1 MGNSRYIYLLNL
13 EQIWFA
19 KGYKTKDK
27 LGFHLI
33 EHCPWSKPTNPGWR
47 RAEKANWWSCWL
59 FRKHAWKGWLAS
71 KVLDLYVLCDR
82 LSCIGQC
89 GIAVL
94 LDWLHAWI
102 WVFDVWYSGIQW
114 PYLTQIQLIASMQSF
129 FLDFEIWM
137 GLLQC
142 QCYGEIVS
150 MGSVM
155 FSSKVWKDWN

>member
-13 EQIWFA
+13 EQICFA
-19 KGYKTKDK
+19 IYKTKDK